1 MTLVGTSR
9 RSIVLKLRRLGGAL
23 KVDAMRA
30 VIFAIPLVLMTLPAF
45 AQQTSA
51 PPNCAGP
58 EHRAFDFWIG
68 DWDAYVTGTENL
80 AGRSS
85 IRSEDGGCVVTEHWQ
100 SVGQPYSGRSLQ
112 IYDRQT
118 GHWEQ
123 FWVDSTGE
131 VTRFVGGPHEG
142 GMRLTDPANRGAR
155 WEGEVQTRMT
165 FTPNADG
172 SVRQHGETS
181 PDGESW
187 TTRYDFTYRPRP
199 E

>member
-1 MTLVGTSR
+1 M
-9 RSIVLKLRRLGGAL
+9 
-23 KVDAMRA
+23 MRT
-30 VIFAIPLVLMTLPAF
+30 IFAAF
-45 AQQTSA
+45 AVLGVSTSA
-51 PPNCAGP
+51 ALAQNQQPTPPTCEAA

-68 DWDAYVTGTENL
+68 EWDAYVTGTENL

-85 IRSEDGGCVVTEHWQ
+85 IRSEDSGCVITEHWT
-100 SVGQPYSGRSLQ
+100 SVGAPYSGRSLNL
-112 IYDRQT
+112 YDRAT

-142 GMRLTDPANRGAR
+142 GMRLTDPANVTSRSPTP
-155 WEGEVQTRMT
+155 VHTRMT
-165 FTPNADG
+165 FTPNPDG

-181 PDGESW
+181 PDGETW
-187 TTRYDFTYRPRP
+187 TTRYDFTYRRRA